1 MDKWS
6 NLVLPD
12 VDKKKLKK
20 KQHFFYTLKNSDIL
34 DFFYIW
40 RTNI

>member
-12 VDKKKLKK
+12 VDKKNLKK
-20 KQHFFYTLKNSDIL
+20 KHSFYTLKNSDIL
-34 DFFYIW
+34 DFFYIQ
-40 RTNI
+40 RINI